1 MTRDPSPLA
10 RQLTA
15 LKQDIQTLRQA
26 LVPLRQAKEDCL
38 RQREQ
43 FRLRLKDKILSI
55 KALKSHQDT
64 LSQAVS
70 DHRKE
75 RDVYNRQVRQL
86 IQQARA
92 LQREKQQFLKQ
103 HKVKGNPLR
112 LKEQIAHLEESIET
126 EAYTYDRERKVME
139 KIKQMK
145 KVYEESAGL
154 AGFKAKEG
162 GRLFA
167 STPIS
172 FEYSLNNDGGDR
184 VVPKGELVIRNT
196 LWLKSTTLLANE
208 REGSVLPSSSRR
220 FTVVWGEETKDAK
233 ESAGFFKKAKM
244 EFKDFHLGW
253 YTANLNLSWGESN
266 QAFAKYHLFIFP
278 WQLLLIA
285 LIILVIVWWV
295 GRAGLR
301 RYNRYIITQAT
312 KQK

>member
-15 LKQDIQTLRQA
+15 LKEDIQTLRQA

-154 AGFKAKEG
+154 ATILDKLHEISAQIDAAQAQADTFHAQVKDSLQGSQAEVESFISTSKEITAL
-162 GRLFA
+162 RKDHDEA
-167 STPIS
+167 HQ
-172 FEYSLNNDGGDR
+172 
-184 VVPKGELVIRNT
+184 
-196 LWLKSTTLLANE
+196 
-208 REGSVLPSSSRR
+208 R
-220 FTVVWGEETKDAK
+220 FLQAR
-233 ESAGFFKKAKM
+233 
-244 EFKDFHLGW
+244 
-253 YTANLNLSWGESN
+253 
-266 QAFAKYHLFIFP
+266 QAFEEKHTHLQEKLA
-278 WQLLLIA
+278 QLRALQTQLDEEEALHQKTHEERMAQILA
-285 LIILVIVWWV
+285 ERMRTVEEKFRQKKKLTTEDLIILQ
-295 GRAGLR
+295 GKR
-301 RYNRYIITQAT
+301 
-312 KQK
+312 